1 MADNTELTARE
12 TEILA
17 LIAEGKSNKEIAA
30 ELFIGVNTVKVHV
43 SNIFQKIEVSSRTEA
58 TLYAIENGVVSAP
71 GQSIVSENIPDVNT
85 SDLNQNEGKTDLP
98 EDRPNWIKRSWKLL
112 LVLFIAVF
120 VFIQVAIPSLSFF
133 RANPTLDPL
142 SEVMKQNR
150 MEILKSMPFPSVDFA
165 TVINDHFI
173 YLIGGKSEEGIIG
186 TLEQYDINSDEW
198 QSLPE
203 KPNPVSGIEAALVR
217 GSIYVPAGEM
227 QDGSFSN
234 VLETYNIAENSW
246 GTKSPLPKKLSNY
259 ALASYEGQIFLF
271 GGWDGKNVL
280 DSVYRYDPS
289 LDKWFEGESMPTPRM
304 NASASVL
311 NGQILVVGGT
321 DNENILSTSESFSP
335 GYGVN
340 DKGKWKVN
348 DDLPFS
354 CEHCNSNILS
364 DQLFII
370 VGSSVWQFSN
380 ATNKWSEI
388 KMAENQSIPDQTHSL
403 TSNDGFLYIFGGID
417 QDGNL
422 SDFSSRYRLLYT
434 ISIPN
439 VIN

>member
-1 MADNTELTARE
+1 MADNTELTTRE

-30 ELFIGVNTVKVHV
+30 ELVISVNTVKVHV

-58 TLYAIENGVVSAP
+58 TLYAIENG
-71 GQSIVSENIPDVNT
+71 IVSPALPPGSQENTPGVDT
-85 SDLNQNEGKTDLP
+85 SILNEIGGETLAVDQS
-98 EDRPNWIKRSWKLL
+98 NWIKRNWKLL
-112 LVLFIAVF
+112 LGLFIAVF
-120 VFIQVAIPSLSFF
+120 IFIQVAIPSLSLF
-133 RANPTLDPL
+133 RANPIQDPL
-142 SEVMKQNR
+142 SEVMRQNR
-150 MEILKSMPFPSVDFA
+150 MEILKTVSIPRVDFA
-165 TVINDHFI
+165 SVINDHFI
-173 YLIGGKSEEGIIG
+173 YLIGGKSEDGIIG
-186 TLEQYDINSDEW
+186 TVEQYDINSDEW
-198 QSLPE
+198 QVLPE
-203 KPNPVSGIEAALVR
+203 KPTPVSGIEAVLVR

-234 VLETYNIAENSW
+234 ILETYNIAENSW
-246 GTKSPLPKKLSNY
+246 GTKASLPKKLSNY
-259 ALASYEGQIFLF
+259 ALVSFEGQIFIF

-280 DSVYRYDPS
+280 DTVYRYDPS
-289 LDKWFEGESMPTPRM
+289 LDKWFDCESMPTPRM

-321 DNENILSTSESFSP
+321 DNENPLSTSESFSP

-340 DKGKWKVN
+340 DKGKWELK

-354 CEHCNSNILS
+354 CNHCNSNILS

-370 VGSSVWQFSN
+370 VGNSVWQFSN

-388 KMAENQSIPDQTHSL
+388 KMAENQSIPDQTRSL
-403 TSNDGFLYIFGGID
+403 TSSDGFLYIFGGID

-422 SDFSSRYRLLYT
+422 SDFSSKYRLLYT

>member
-1 MADNTELTARE
+1 MADNTELTTRE

-30 ELFIGVNTVKVHV
+30 ELVISINTVKVHV

-58 TLYAIENGVVSAP
+58 TLYAIENGIVSAP
-71 GQSIVSENIPDVNT
+71 GQNLVTENIPEV
-85 SDLNQNEGKTDLP
+85 KTDLL
-98 EDRPNWIKRSWKLL
+98 EDKPNWIKRSWKLL

-120 VFIQVAIPSLSFF
+120 IFIQFAIPSLSLF
-133 RANPTLDPL
+133 RTNPTPDPL
-142 SEVMKQNR
+142 TEAMKQNR
-150 MEILKSMPFPSVDFA
+150 MEILKPIPSPRVDFA
-165 TVINDHFI
+165 SVINDHFI
-173 YLIGGKSEEGIIG
+173 YLIGGKSEDGIIN
-186 TLEQYDINSDEW
+186 TLEQYDINTDEW
-198 QSLPE
+198 QSLAE
-203 KPNPVSGIEAALVR
+203 KPNPVSGIEAVLVR
-217 GSIYVPAGEM
+217 GSIYVPAGRM

-234 VLETYNIAENSW
+234 YLETYNIADNSW
-246 GTKSPLPKKLSNY
+246 GTKASLPKKLSNY
-259 ALASYEGQIFLF
+259 ALTSYEGQIFLF

-321 DNENILSTSESFSP
+321 DNENILSTSELFSP
-335 GYGVN
+335 GYGIN
-340 DKGKWKVN
+340 DKGQWEVK

-354 CEHCNSNILS
+354 CNHCNSNILS
-364 DQLFII
+364 DQLFI
-370 VGSSVWQFSN
+370 VAGSSVWQYSN

-388 KMAENQSIPDQTHSL
+388 KMAENQSVPDQTGNL
-403 TSNDGFLYIFGGID
+403 TSNDGYLYIFGGID
-417 QDGNL
+417 QDGSL